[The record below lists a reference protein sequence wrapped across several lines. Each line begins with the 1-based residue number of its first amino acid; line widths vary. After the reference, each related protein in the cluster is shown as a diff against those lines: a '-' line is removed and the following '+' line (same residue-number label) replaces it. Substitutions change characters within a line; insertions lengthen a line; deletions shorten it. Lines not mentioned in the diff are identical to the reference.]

1 MSRRPPADFAA
12 TFLRDV
18 AQHELTIIRNEGLHR
33 HLRFKRPGTFCMH
46 FDLITWPGYLC
57 YTGDMGTFVFKRLD
71 DMLQFF
77 RKNEHAPDFRIDL
90 RYWAE
95 KCEAADK
102 IDGITEFS
110 EEKFTSAVLDYLK
123 DWIRDHREETTRD
136 ERRELWEAVIDEVLN
151 AADDYR
157 GDRKQIALHDF
168 SHWVNT
174 DTRFSFSDWE
184 RSTDEYTQRFLWCC
198 HALEWGIERFD
209 AATATKAV
217 AEGVPA

>member
-1 MSRRPPADFAA
+1 MTRRPPADFAE
-12 TFLRDV
+12 TFQRDV
-18 AQHELTIIRNEGLHR
+18 AQHELTIVRNEGVYR
-33 HLRFKRPGTFCMH
+33 HLRFQRPGTYCMH

-57 YTGDMGTFVFKRLD
+57 YTGDMGTYVFKRLH

-77 RKNEHAPDFRIDL
+77 RKNERAPAFRIDL

-102 IDGITEFS
+102 CDGITEFS
-110 EEKFTSAVLDYLK
+110 EEKFTSEVLDYLK
-123 DWIRDHREETTRD
+123 DWIRDNRDNTTRE
-136 ERRELWEAVIDEVLN
+136 ERRELWDAVSDEVLN

-157 GDRKQIALHDF
+157 GDRKQVALHDF
-168 SHWVNT
+168 SHQVNAS
-174 DTRFSFSDWE
+174 TRFFFSDWD
-184 RSTDEYTQRFLWCC
+184 RSTDAYTQRFLWCC

-217 AEGVPA
+217 AEGVAA